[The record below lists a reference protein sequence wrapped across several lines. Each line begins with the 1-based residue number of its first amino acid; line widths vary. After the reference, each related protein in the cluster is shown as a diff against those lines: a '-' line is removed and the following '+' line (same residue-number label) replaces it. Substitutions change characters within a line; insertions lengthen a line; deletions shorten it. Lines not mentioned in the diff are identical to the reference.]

1 MSTIASPRPSSS
13 IRSPSS
19 TRTSLDVPTSS
30 SLARSSSKSRRNRDR
45 SALRDYYNLK
55 SPTAPPTSHPA
66 EGLGI
71 DSVKEEEAVETSE
84 LDKAGFDAEEYVRKT
99 LEREGLEGVL
109 RVESGLVGRKF
120 AYHSPPYFPIS
131 NTLVVAEIK
140 GLDGERKA
148 LVYDNYSKLIA
159 ATDTIRKVWLL
170 SRSTRAWP
178 RKGLTESLQMR
189 TNMDPLTP
197 ATSTLSPAISHIA
210 ETASALSAS
219 IAEHALPKSR
229 SSSPASVDGKK
240 KVDEK
245 EKQRQTVRWV
255 LDAPRR
261 LRAKVAAG
269 EEEEA
274 RKEWEEISRLLEKWK
289 GVQGAEEVKV
299 ACEEALASNSGSAS
313 PEGEEKNE

>member
-19 TRTSLDVPTSS
+19 TRTSLEVPTSS
-30 SLARSSSKSRRNRDR
+30 SLARSSSKSRGARNRDR

-55 SPTAPPTSHPA
+55 SPALGGPTSHPA
-66 EGLGI
+66 GADGLGI
-71 DSVKEEEAVETSE
+71 DSVKEEDAVEASE
-84 LDKAGFDAEEYVRKT
+84 LDREGFNAEEFVRRT

-109 RVESGLVGRKF
+109 RVESGLVGQ
-120 AYHSPPYFPIS
+120 
-131 NTLVVAEIK
+131 IK

-159 ATDTIRKVWLL
+159 ATDTIRK
-170 SRSTRAWP
+170 
-178 RKGLTESLQMR
+178 MR

-210 ETASALSAS
+210 ETATALSAS
-219 IAEHALPKSR
+219 IAQHALPKSR
-229 SSSPASVDGKK
+229 SSSPASVVDGGGKKK

-261 LRAKVAAG
+261 LRVKVDAG
-269 EEEEA
+269 EVEEA
-274 RKEWEEISRLLEKWK
+274 AKEWEEIRGLLEKWN
-289 GVQGAEEVKV
+289 GVQGVDEVKM
-299 ACEEALASNSGSAS
+299 ACEEAMVASRVDSTEAS
-313 PEGEEKNE
+313 SGEEEKRE

>member
-30 SLARSSSKSRRNRDR
+30 SLARSSSKTRRNRDR

-55 SPTAPPTSHPA
+55 SPTVGPTSAPA
-66 EGLGI
+66 GGDHHGLGI
-71 DSVKEEEAVETSE
+71 EAVKEEEVVSE
-84 LDKAGFDAEEYVRKT
+84 LDKEGFDAERYVKET

-109 RVESGLVGRKF
+109 RVESGLV
-120 AYHSPPYFPIS
+120 SQ
-131 NTLVVAEIK
+131 IK

-159 ATDTIRKVWLL
+159 ATDTIRK
-170 SRSTRAWP
+170 
-178 RKGLTESLQMR
+178 MR

-219 IAEHALPKSR
+219 ITEHAMPKSR
-229 SSSPASVDGKK
+229 SSSPLSTDGGDKK
-240 KVDEK
+240 IDDK

-261 LRAKVAAG
+261 FRAKVAEG
-269 EEEEA
+269 KVDEA
-274 RKEWEEISRLLEKWK
+274 KNEWEEIQGLLEKWNGVK
-289 GVQGAEEVKV
+289 GVQEVRKACEDALVLREEAAEEDK
-299 ACEEALASNSGSAS
+299 
-313 PEGEEKNE
+313 KD

>member
-19 TRTSLDVPTSS
+19 TRTSLEVPTSS
-30 SLARSSSKSRRNRDR
+30 SLGARSSSKSRNARNRDR

-55 SPTAPPTSHPA
+55 SPGPTSHPA
-66 EGLGI
+66 EGATGLGI
-71 DSVKEEEAVETSE
+71 DSVKEEESVETSE
-84 LDKAGFDAEEYVRKT
+84 LDREGFDAQVFVQKT

-109 RVESGLVGRKF
+109 RVESGLVGQ
-120 AYHSPPYFPIS
+120 
-131 NTLVVAEIK
+131 IK

-159 ATDTIRKVWLL
+159 ATDTIRK
-170 SRSTRAWP
+170 
-178 RKGLTESLQMR
+178 MR

-210 ETASALSAS
+210 ETATALSAS

-229 SSSPASVDGKK
+229 SSSPASVDGNGKK

-261 LRAKVAAG
+261 LRAKVGAG
-269 EEEEA
+269 EMGEA
-274 RKEWEEISRLLEKWK
+274 DKEWEEIRAVLGKWN
-289 GVQGAEEVKV
+289 GVQGVEEVRM
-299 ACEEALASNSGSAS
+299 ACEEAMASRSGSAS
-313 PEGEEKNE
+313 EEEEGRKE

>member
-19 TRTSLDVPTSS
+19 TRTSLEVPTSS

-55 SPTAPPTSHPA
+55 SPTSAPTSHPA

-109 RVESGLVGRKF
+109 RVESGLVGQ
-120 AYHSPPYFPIS
+120 
-131 NTLVVAEIK
+131 IK

-159 ATDTIRKVWLL
+159 ATDTIRK
-170 SRSTRAWP
+170 
-178 RKGLTESLQMR
+178 MR

-289 GVQGAEEVKV
+289 GVQGAEEVKM

>member
-30 SLARSSSKSRRNRDR
+30 SLARSSSKTRRNRDR

-55 SPTAPPTSHPA
+55 SPTVGPTSAPA
-66 EGLGI
+66 GDHHGLGI
-71 DSVKEEEAVETSE
+71 EAVKEEEAVSE
-84 LDKAGFDAEEYVRKT
+84 LDKEGFNAERYVKET

-109 RVESGLVGRKF
+109 RVESGLV
-120 AYHSPPYFPIS
+120 SQ
-131 NTLVVAEIK
+131 IK

-159 ATDTIRKVWLL
+159 ATDTIRK
-170 SRSTRAWP
+170 
-178 RKGLTESLQMR
+178 MR

-210 ETASALSAS
+210 ETAAALSAS
-219 IAEHALPKSR
+219 ITEHAMPKSR
-229 SSSPASVDGKK
+229 SSSPLSADGGNKK
-240 KVDEK
+240 IDEK
-245 EKQRQTVRWV
+245 ERQRQTVRWV

-261 LRAKVAAG
+261 LRAKTADGKVD
-269 EEEEA
+269 EA
-274 RKEWEEISRLLEKWK
+274 KKDWEEIKGLLEKWDGVK
-289 GVQGAEEVKV
+289 GVEEVRI
-299 ACEEALASNSGSAS
+299 ACEEALIVRGDSG
-313 PEGEEKNE
+313 EEEKND

>member
-19 TRTSLDVPTSS
+19 TRTSLEVPTSS

-55 SPTAPPTSHPA
+55 SPTSAPTSHPV

-109 RVESGLVGRKF
+109 RVESGLVGQ
-120 AYHSPPYFPIS
+120 
-131 NTLVVAEIK
+131 IK

-170 SRSTRAWP
+170 SRSRRAWP

-274 RKEWEEISRLLEKWK
+274 RKEWEEISRLLENWK
-289 GVQGAEEVKV
+289 GVQGAEEVKM

>member
-19 TRTSLDVPTSS
+19 TRTSLEVPTSS
-30 SLARSSSKSRRNRDR
+30 SLGARSSSKSRNARNRDR

-55 SPTAPPTSHPA
+55 SPGPTSHPVEGA
-66 EGLGI
+66 TGLGI
-71 DSVKEEEAVETSE
+71 DSVKEEDSVETSE
-84 LDKAGFDAEEYVRKT
+84 LDREGFDAQVFVQRT

-109 RVESGLVGRKF
+109 RVESGLVGQ
-120 AYHSPPYFPIS
+120 
-131 NTLVVAEIK
+131 IK

-159 ATDTIRKVWLL
+159 ATDTIRK
-170 SRSTRAWP
+170 
-178 RKGLTESLQMR
+178 MR

-210 ETASALSAS
+210 ETATALSAS

-229 SSSPASVDGKK
+229 SSSPASVDGNGKK

-245 EKQRQTVRWV
+245 EKQRQTVRV
-255 LDAPRR
+255 
-261 LRAKVAAG
+261 
-269 EEEEA
+269 
-274 RKEWEEISRLLEKWK
+274 
-289 GVQGAEEVKV
+289 
-299 ACEEALASNSGSAS
+299 
-313 PEGEEKNE
+313 